1 MKDAIKMVWE
11 YTERIDENE
20 KMFTDMLFEVEKC
33 PGAYIGEPSLQRLF
47 DFMGGYELAFSE
59 LKGYR
64 LHFDKDFQRFIEKR
78 YNSDG
83 TRHWNSLI
91 SSGASDAEAL
101 GRFYPLLRDFTEL

>member
-1 MKDAIKMVWE
+1 MLSLKGVILMVWE
-11 YTERIDENE
+11 CGERIDENE

-33 PGAYIGEPSLQRLF
+33 PGAYIGEPSFKGLF
-47 DFMGGYELAFSE
+47 YFMGGYELAFSE

-83 TRHWNSLI
+83 TSHWNSLI
-91 SSGASDAEAL
+91 SSGISDAEAL
-101 GRFYPLLRDFTEL
+101 ERFYSLLS